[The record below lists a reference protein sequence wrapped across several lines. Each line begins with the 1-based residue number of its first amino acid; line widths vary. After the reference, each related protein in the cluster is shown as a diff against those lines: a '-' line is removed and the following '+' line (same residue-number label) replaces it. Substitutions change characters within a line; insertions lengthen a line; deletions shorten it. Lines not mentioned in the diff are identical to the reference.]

1 MLITSASQQKSLK
14 LTRPTDELRAGLL
27 PQLTARSEEPQW
39 PTLYRP
45 PQAQCTDSLRDNVS
59 HCPRSKQLTSGYSM
73 RIIIPLQIM
82 ITIKLQIQV
91 IKAEYSSLMKRWPP
105 RCFQPNVPAE
115 LLATFHKAILQAHFK
130 CESPRNEEKCP
141 PAPISPSLTLPP
153 QTSELLHHHPLP
165 PLHTRMLHVPQIP
178 VCMCSI
184 IT

>member
-1 MLITSASQQKSLK
+1 MADLVQTTSG
-14 LTRPTDELRAGLL
+14 TMHGFTH
-27 PQLTARSEEPQW
+27 
-39 PTLYRP
+39 
-45 PQAQCTDSLRDNVS
+45 RDNVS

-82 ITIKLQIQV
+82 ITIKLQIRV

-141 PAPISPSLTLPP
+141 PAPISPSLTPPP

-165 PLHTRMLHVPQIP
+165 PLHTRMLHVLQIP